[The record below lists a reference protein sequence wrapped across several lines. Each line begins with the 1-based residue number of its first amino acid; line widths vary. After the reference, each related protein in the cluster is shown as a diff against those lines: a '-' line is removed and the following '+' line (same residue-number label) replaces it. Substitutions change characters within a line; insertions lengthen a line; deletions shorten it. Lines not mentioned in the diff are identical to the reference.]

1 MARKSIVL
9 FSLALLLLASVMVTR
24 GVAGQKIEVGADV
37 AVQRR
42 VGIDEIR
49 HDAWNGLLAKYVDTA
64 GLVDYR
70 ALKDSEPD
78 VQALDGYL
86 SLLSHADVSRPASRA
101 STLAFWINAYNAVTV
116 KGILR
121 EYPTTSIRNH
131 TAKVVGYNIWDD
143 LLLIVGGERYSLNDM
158 EHKVLRKLG
167 EPRIHFAIVCASIG
181 CPRLLNEAYISDR
194 LDEQLTTNAR
204 HFFADPAKFRI
215 DQTGQVQ
222 VSPIMEWFAADFGD
236 TLSDQLRTIAPLL
249 PNDESKRIAADGTAR
264 VSYLD
269 YDWGINDRAIETSRR
284 GANR

>member
-1 MARKSIVL
+1 MARKLIVL
-9 FSLALLLLASVMVTR
+9 GSLVLLLLTSVMVTR
-24 GVAGQKIEVGADV
+24 GVAGQKVEVGADV
-37 AVQRR
+37 PAQRR
-42 VGIDEIR
+42 VGIEEIR
-49 HDAWNGLLAKYVDTA
+49 HDAWNGLLAKYVDAA

-70 ALKDSEPD
+70 AWKASEPD
-78 VQALDGYL
+78 VQTLSDYL

-116 KGILR
+116 KGMLR

-167 EPRIHFAIVCASIG
+167 ESRIHFAIVCASIG
-181 CPRLLNEAYISDR
+181 CPRLLNEAYVPNR

-215 DQTGQVQ
+215 DQTGQLH
-222 VSPIMEWFAADFGD
+222 VSPILEWFAEDFGA
-236 TLSDQLRTIAPLL
+236 TLPDRLRTISPFL
-249 PNDESKRIAADGTAR
+249 PNDESKRIATGGTAR

-269 YDWGINDRAIETSRR
+269 YDWGINDRAIEASRA
-284 GANR
+284 GNR